1 MVKSSLSED
10 LIIDGNIRCKGD
22 LEIKGTVTGDISA
35 GSISVLD
42 LGKVHGA
49 LKGQDV
55 IIDGSVNG
63 HIHAEDL
70 TVSSS
75 AHISADITYTRI
87 ATEKGARISGKL
99 ALKS

>member
-1 MVKSSLSED
+1 VVKSFLSED
-10 LIIDGNIRCKGD
+10 LIIDGNIISKGD

-35 GSISVLD
+35 ESISVLD
-42 LGKVHGA
+42 LGKVHGG

-63 HIHAEDL
+63 HIHADDL

-75 AHISADITYTRI
+75 ANISADITYVRI
-87 ATEKGARISGKL
+87 ATEKGAQISGKL